1 MSYDSAKEQIIILEQ
16 IVHNKDSV
24 LVSYV
29 RIIDNK
35 DSQINNLQTSML
47 LCQEKFDEQERISQ
61 ELEGALLTEQRKNKI
76 LTIGGFSGT
85 GLAFVIGFIL
95 GRQ

>member
-1 MSYDSAKEQIIILEQ
+1 
-16 IVHNKDSV
+16 
-24 LVSYV
+24 
-29 RIIDNK
+29 
-35 DSQINNLQTSML
+35 ML